1 MILLNLL
8 MTTLIGT
15 VIIEVV
21 FALLLGVRDKKDIM
35 NIILAN
41 IMTNPF
47 LVIFSFMIKA
57 KHGDQVYYPVLFFME
72 ILAVLSEGYIYR
84 KYLEYKR
91 IRPFLLSLILNLL
104 SYTIG
109 LLIIYM

>member
-1 MILLNLL
+1 MILFNLL
-8 MTTLIGT
+8 VTTLSGT
-15 VIIEVV
+15 VLIEVL
-21 FALLLGVRDKKDIM
+21 FALLLGVRNNTDIV
-35 NIILAN
+35 NIVLAN

-57 KHGDQVYYPVLFFME
+57 RYGNQVYYPVLFLME
-72 ILAVLSEGYIYR
+72 SLAVLSEGYIYS

-91 IRPFLLSLILNLL
+91 IRPFLFSLILNFL
-104 SYTIG
+104 SYSIG